1 MAGSWLS
8 SSPASICSI
17 SYFRELGGGGGGGG
31 GVGGGQQTGQPSL
44 SDLST
49 HSATTLD
56 GRGGREEGE
65 KGGSREGEGRRATHR
80 YLALISA
87 RDPFSSLMRFSVS
100 WRTICSSAVSA
111 AKTSL
116 NGHTCCHD
124 IVDSTM
130 TDLLQEYRRCFSCA

>member
-17 SYFRELGGGGGGGG
+17 SYFRELGE
-31 GVGGGQQTGQPSL
+31 QQTGQPSL
-44 SDLST
+44 CDLST

-56 GRGGREEGE
+56 GRGKGEEGGREGE
-65 KGGSREGEGRRATHR
+65 EGGSREGEGRRATHR
-80 YLALISA
+80 YSALISA

-116 NGHTCCHD
+116 NGHTWL
-124 IVDSTM
+124 S
-130 TDLLQEYRRCFSCA
+130 